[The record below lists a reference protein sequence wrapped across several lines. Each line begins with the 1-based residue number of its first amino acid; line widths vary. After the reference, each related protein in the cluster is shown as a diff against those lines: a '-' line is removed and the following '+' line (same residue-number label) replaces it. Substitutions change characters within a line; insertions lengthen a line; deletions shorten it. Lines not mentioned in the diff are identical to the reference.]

1 MLKNNKNIIIYFLIL
16 LVISSCISGFH
27 RTEEFN
33 KTIAVSIKNVL
44 NDEDQLNEMINGN
57 KKDKIK
63 ITFNHFKQE
72 VDSSFQKVNAL
83 KPKSSE
89 IILKKSAIDLL
100 LLYKSFCHE
109 EYKEVVRIACLPDSA
124 FTKSDNAIMLS
135 FSKYINHHLD
145 SALTIFVKKE
155 KNFCEKNDISPSGL
169 INRNDKD
176 FH

>member
-1 MLKNNKNIIIYFLIL
+1 MKNRKNIIITIFIL

-33 KTIAVSIKNVL
+33 KTIAVSIKKVL
-44 NDEDQLNEMINGN
+44 EDEDQLNEMINGN

-72 VDSSFQKVNAL
+72 VDSSIQKANAL
-83 KPKSSE
+83 RPKSSE
-89 IILKKSAIDLL
+89 LILKKSAIDLL
-100 LLYKSFCHE
+100 MLYKSFCQE
-109 EYKEVVRIACLPDSA
+109 EYKDVVRIACLPDSS

-135 FSKYINHHLD
+135 FSKYINQHLD
-145 SALTIFVKKE
+145 SVLTIFVKNE
-155 KNFCEKNDISPSGL
+155 KDFCEKNDISPSGL
-169 INRNDKD
+169 INRNEAD